1 MRWERRGAQ
10 GEEQAERRAGE
21 LRVGEQR
28 VGEQRVGEQRVG
40 EQRVGE
46 QRVGEQRVG
55 EQRVGEQRV
64 GEQRVGEQ
72 RVGEQRVGE
81 QRVGEQRVG
90 EQRVGEQRVGEQR
103 VGDPY
108 EWEGGRGEGRRGG
121 ARGGD
126 VGEGG
131 WDGEDLAT
139 VSLSPLLSPVPGSP
153 SSLANVVS
161 GAIVPPLLP
170 SFILLPISTFPPLR
184 FALPFN
190 VSFPPPPVLPSSR
203 PPLLFSSPPLLL
215 LSSSPPV
222 LPSSSP
228 VLFSSPPLLL
238 PSSSPPLLSSPPPR
252 TPPVPYGGRHVL
264 EVLGLSDDV
273 ATADVEAVIHNLVM
287 EATCMD
293 AAGRAESDLSCSSS
307 NSATNTASIPF
318 VVRWINES
326 HALAVF
332 LTPALASSVL
342 SAATA
347 ALAGAASPPFHFRPL
362 DTASEHYPFIR
373 RRGE

>member
-1 MRWERRGAQ
+1 MRWERRAAQ

-64 GEQRVGEQ
+64 GV
-72 RVGEQRVGE
+72 
-81 QRVGEQRVG
+81 
-90 EQRVGEQRVGEQR
+90 QRVGEQRVGEQR

-184 FALPFN
+184 P
-190 VSFPPPPVLPSSR
+190 SFQL
-203 PPLLFSSPPLLL
+203 
-215 LSSSPPV
+215 
-222 LPSSSP
+222 
-228 VLFSSPPLLL
+228 
-238 PSSSPPLLSSPPPR
+238 
-252 TPPVPYGGRHVL
+252 PYGGRHVL

-293 AAGRAESDLSCSSS
+293 AA
-307 NSATNTASIPF
+307 
-318 VVRWINES
+318 
-326 HALAVF
+326 
-332 LTPALASSVL
+332 ASSVL

-373 RRGE
+373 RRDLETPIPRPATSIRAAQRMIAGALAATNQNAALAIRAAAAAAAAAAGGVAGQVGEKRMEAERRMRLEERRRLKDEAWGDD